1 MGFRKLYAIGQ
12 AGADA
17 CNARIGCT
25 GSRRLGYHSW
35 APHAQFISP
44 SVLVFRLSSLPAY
57 TRVCASRD
65 AISFI
70 FATRKWTTGFLALLS
85 FHLHLLEDL
94 LGSRGPDCDQW
105 PIPYLKPF
113 SSMLQLTWR
122 GQWALNAWPN
132 ILITVVLLFCVF
144 WLAWRRGFSP
154 LEMISSKADRAFVE
168 TMRRHFP
175 SKIVMPAR

>member
-1 MGFRKLYAIGQ
+1 M
-12 AGADA
+12 ADSIPEA
-17 CNARIGCT
+17 
-25 GSRRLGYHSW
+25 
-35 APHAQFISP
+35 
-44 SVLVFRLSSLPAY
+44 VL
-57 TRVCASRD
+57 
-65 AISFI
+65 
-70 FATRKWTTGFLALLS
+70 
-85 FHLHLLEDL
+85 
-94 LGSRGPDCDQW
+94 
-105 PIPYLKPF
+105 
-113 SSMLQLTWR
+113 SMLQLTWR